1 MTIVNDTNTDT
12 TKTLKGV
19 TGAEA
24 LRRGMASA
32 NGAGGTVNLVDA
44 HRWFNIAAV
53 LGEEK
58 AAVLR
63 SETALDMTKRE
74 LAAALRAAREFMTLH

>member
-1 MTIVNDTNTDT
+1 MTSMVQERTRGDI
-12 TKTLKGV
+12 

-24 LRRGMASA
+24 LRRGMACAS
-32 NGAGGTVNLVDA
+32 GAGGRVNLVDA

-53 LGEEK
+53 LGETR
-58 AAVLR
+58 AAELR
-63 SETALDMTKRE
+63 SETALDMTKAE